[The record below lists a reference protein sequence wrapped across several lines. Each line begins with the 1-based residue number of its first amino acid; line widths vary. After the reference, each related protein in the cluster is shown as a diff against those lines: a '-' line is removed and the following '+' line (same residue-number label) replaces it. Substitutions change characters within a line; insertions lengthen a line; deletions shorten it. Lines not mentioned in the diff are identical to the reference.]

1 MLLPPE
7 GEARL
12 GQHRLSRREIGFCR
26 AQRIVLNLGV
36 EAGDDLAW
44 FEDIPDMDRP
54 LDHPAVE
61 AKSEADLVLGADMAR
76 QRDDLAF
83 GAVLDGDRPHGPC
96 LGGRWGHFFA
106 TRRGDSDQ
114 CGYCDPRRVHWRCL
128 SPALSRRPSAPG
140 LHALQPI
147 RR

>member
-12 GQHRLSRREIGFCR
+12 GQHRLHRREIGLGR

-36 EAGDDLAW
+36 EPGDDLACLQ
-44 FEDIPDMDRP
+44 DIANIDMP
-54 LDHPAVE
+54 LDHPAIE
-61 AKSEADLVLGADMAR
+61 AKSEADLVLGANMAR

-83 GAVLDGDRPHGPC
+83 GAALDGDRPHGPC
-96 LGGRWGHFFA
+96 LVGGWGHFFA

-114 CGYCDPRRVHWRCL
+114 CGYCDPRRVHWRRL
-128 SPALSRRPSAPG
+128 SQAVPR
-140 LHALQPI
+140 
-147 RR
+147 

>member
-12 GQHRLSRREIGFCR
+12 GQHRLSRREVGLGR
-26 AQRIVLNLGV
+26 AQRIVLNLGI
-36 EAGDDLAW
+36 EPGDDLAW

-61 AKSEADLVLGADMAR
+61 AKSEADLLLGADMAR

-83 GAVLDGDRPHGPC
+83 GAVLDGEDPHGPC
-96 LGGRWGHFFA
+96 LVGGWGHFFA
-106 TRRGDSDQ
+106 TRRDDSDQ
-114 CGYCDPRRVHWRCL
+114 CGDCDPRRVHWRCL
-128 SPALSRRPSAPG
+128 SQAVPRRPSAAR
-140 LHALQPI
+140 LNVLEPI
-147 RR
+147 R